1 MKNIYCIR
9 HGLALHNVL
18 GQEIGSK
25 AYFLEK
31 CFDAPLV
38 DKGIFQAKEL
48 GKKWDNLDKIQK
60 VFVSPLTR
68 TLQTT
73 ENIFKDKIGLKI
85 IALDGIKEFPQGM
98 ETCNKR
104 REKKELEMNFKNI
117 DFSELDSD
125 TDQMWR
131 EDRFET
137 IEELEQRILVF
148 KNFLKK
154 LDDENIAVVS
164 HSSFLKRM
172 LYGKIGDDSNQL
184 NHCHPYKFDISN

>member
-1 MKNIYCIR
+1 M
-9 HGLALHNVL
+9 
-18 GQEIGSK
+18 
-25 AYFLEK
+25 
-31 CFDAPLV
+31 
-38 DKGIFQAKEL
+38 
-48 GKKWDNLDKIQK
+48 DKIQK

-137 IEELEQRILVF
+137 IEELEQRIEDF
-148 KNFLKK
+148 KNLLKK
-154 LDDENIAVVS
+154 LDDENVAVVS
-164 HSSFLKRM
+164 HSSFLKQM
-172 LYGKIGDDSNQL
+172 LYGTIGDDSNQL
-184 NHCHPYKFDISN
+184 NHCHPYKFDISK

>member
-38 DKGIFQAKEL
+38 DKGILQAKEL

-104 REKKELEMNFKNI
+104 REKKELEVNFKNI

-137 IEELEQRILVF
+137 IEELEQRIEDF
-148 KNFLKK
+148 KNLLKK
-154 LDDENIAVVS
+154 LDDENVAVVS
-164 HSSFLKRM
+164 HSSFLKQM
-172 LYGKIGDDSNQL
+172 LYGTIGDDSNQL
-184 NHCHPYKFDISN
+184 NHCDPYKFDISK